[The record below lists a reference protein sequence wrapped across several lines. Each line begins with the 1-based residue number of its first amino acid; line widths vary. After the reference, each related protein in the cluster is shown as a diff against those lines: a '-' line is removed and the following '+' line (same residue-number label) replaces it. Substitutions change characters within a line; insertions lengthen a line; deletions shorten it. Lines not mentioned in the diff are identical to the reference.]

1 MIELDEIVAV
11 ALASLQQQLQQPDKI
26 NNSTEVVSTI
36 LVSPHQQNEQQ
47 DEQQQQQQ
55 QQTTELHESANLA
68 AAASLPSDQIF
79 KSNTS
84 HEQDGS
90 ISQSPLKQQQQK
102 PTECGDENVKGE
114 EVVSSQQS
122 PPQSSSLQTV
132 FDGTVLSGGVE
143 TLEQEMGLLVRMCD
157 SNLIPFL
164 FETSLL
170 RDESKVTAMLKLL
183 PEYADTNSVF
193 VTEYQGSVCLLNI

>member
-11 ALASLQQQLQQPDKI
+11 AALASLQQQLQQPDKI
-26 NNSTEVVSTI
+26 NNSTEAVSTI
-36 LVSPHQQNEQQ
+36 FISPYQQNEQQ
-47 DEQQQQQQ
+47 DEQQQQQ
-55 QQTTELHESANLA
+55 TTELLESANLA

-79 KSNTS
+79 KSNSS

-90 ISQSPLKQQQQK
+90 ISKSPLKQQQQK
-102 PTECGDENVKGE
+102 TTECGDENAKGE

-122 PPQSSSLQTV
+122 PLQSSSLQTV
-132 FDGTVLSGGVE
+132 FDGTVVSGGAK
-143 TLEQEMGLLVRMCD
+143 TSEQEMGLLVRMCD

-193 VTEYQGSVCLLNI
+193 VAEYQGSVCLLNI

>member
-11 ALASLQQQLQQPDKI
+11 AALASLQQQLPQPDKI
-26 NNSTEVVSTI
+26 NNSTEAVSTI
-36 LVSPHQQNEQQ
+36 FISPYQQNEQQ
-47 DEQQQQQQ
+47 DEQQQ

-79 KSNTS
+79 KSNSS

-102 PTECGDENVKGE
+102 TTECGDENAKGE

-122 PPQSSSLQTV
+122 PLQSSSLQTV
-132 FDGTVLSGGVE
+132 FDGTVVSGCAE
-143 TLEQEMGLLVRMCD
+143 TSEQEMGLLVRMCD

-164 FETSLL
+164 FETSLEQS
-170 RDESKVTAMLKLL
+170 DGHAQVT
-183 PEYADTNSVF
+183 S
-193 VTEYQGSVCLLNI
+193 